1 MMAVSELRNYLEHGN
16 IKNSVNYPD
25 CDMGRRGNNTR
36 IVLLHHNIPNM
47 IGQFTRI
54 LAADNMNIADLTN
67 KSKGS
72 YAYTMI
78 DIDSEVPEQVIED
91 LKQVG
96 DVLKVRVIQ

>member
-1 MMAVSELRNYLEHGN
+1 
-16 IKNSVNYPD
+16 
-25 CDMGRRGNNTR
+25 
-36 IVLLHHNIPNM
+36 M

-78 DIDSEVPEQVIED
+78 DIDSEVPEQVVED
-91 LKQVG
+91 LKKVG
-96 DVLKVRVIQ
+96 DVLRVRVIQ

>member
-1 MMAVSELRNYLEHGN
+1 
-16 IKNSVNYPD
+16 
-25 CDMGRRGNNTR
+25 MGRRGDNTR

-47 IGQFTRI
+47 IGQFTKI

-78 DIDSEVPEQVIED
+78 DIDSEVPSQVIED
-91 LKQVG
+91 LKKVG